1 MVKINDKLLLKIWI
15 SERTAKSLIFSKFLV
30 KNVNFYFFFFFTSC
44 FWVSFFFFFFF
55 LFLVKVAQNLLWKKI
70 FVFLYIFFNKIYC
83 FWKAKHQNTTG
94 TVIEHRQQMSS
105 NKTLISGIILVFI
118 GASPPFLSPTL
129 PPVSRSAFISRPFPY
144 PLSFPRSP
152 YQIHLPVPLHWQPS
166 KSTFAVSRQQ
176 LTDIMAEEK
185 KQSTLNFCWLTVWL
199 IKLILKNLHLFF
211 KKNLFNL

>member
-1 MVKINDKLLLKIWI
+1 MNFRKKSKVLDFFKISREKCQFLL
-15 SERTAKSLIFSKFLV
+15 FFL
-30 KNVNFYFFFFFTSC
+30 FYFLFLSF
-44 FWVSFFFFFFF
+44 FFFFFFF
-55 LFLVKVAQNLLWKKI
+55 LFLIKVAQNLLWKKI